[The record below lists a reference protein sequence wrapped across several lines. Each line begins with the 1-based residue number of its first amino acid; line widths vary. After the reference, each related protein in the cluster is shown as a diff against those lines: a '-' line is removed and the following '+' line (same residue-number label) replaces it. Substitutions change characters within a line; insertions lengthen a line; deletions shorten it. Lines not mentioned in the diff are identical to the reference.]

1 MPSLLFLLDRRYTE
15 GPVCKMNVAVFSSSS
30 LLPYSLVCSWT
41 AVGHTFVSAVC
52 RSGHIGVF
60 MEESNQRRRK
70 NVHVFLCVVPASS
83 SSSSCSS
90 TPFLL
95 SLLLPLPALPPA
107 LLPPLPALPPALLQ
121 SLFLPPPSVSPF
133 LPPLHF
139 LHYQI
144 SLQYVSHSMSFI
156 KYAKKAESCCAY
168 HTRGDHLSI

>member
-1 MPSLLFLLDRRYTE
+1 M
-15 GPVCKMNVAVFSSSS
+15 
-30 LLPYSLVCSWT
+30 CSWT
-41 AVGHTFVSAVC
+41 AVGHTFVPAVC
-52 RSGHIGVF
+52 RSGHIGVL

-70 NVHVFLCVVPASS
+70 NLHVFFVRGTSFQL
-83 SSSSCSS
+83 
-90 TPFLL
+90 FFLLLLLLL

-107 LLPPLPALPPALLQ
+107 LLPPPLPALLPPLPAVPPALLQ

-144 SLQYVSHSMSFI
+144 SLRYVSHSMSFI
-156 KYAKKAESCCAY
+156 KYAKKAESCCAC